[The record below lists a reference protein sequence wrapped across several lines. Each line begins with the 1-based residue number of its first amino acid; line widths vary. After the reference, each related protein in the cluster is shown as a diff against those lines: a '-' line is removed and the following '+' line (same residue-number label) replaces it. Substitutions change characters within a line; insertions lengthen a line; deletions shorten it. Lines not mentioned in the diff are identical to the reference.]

1 MMNYIWGFLILCGF
15 GAFALSGDPAA
26 SVDAMLSGVSE
37 ALELCLAL
45 CPSFMLWL
53 GLMNVAREAGLME
66 KLSRA
71 ARPLL
76 KRLMPDSSEA
86 MAPITL
92 NLAANFLGLGSAA
105 TPFGIEAMAELQK
118 AGMPGELVPL
128 FLLRPFSGSA
138 ALAILRDIFDTCGA
152 DSFVGVAA
160 SVMLGSTET
169 VFYTVSV
176 YLGSAGVTKPRYCI
190 AASLG
195 AAIVGAASALVLAR
209 MAGV

>member
-1 MMNYIWGFLILCGF
+1 MSLILPGLIASLLIYAYIKKADVYSAF
-15 GAFALSGDPAA
+15 ISGAL
-26 SVDAMLSGVSE
+26 E
-37 ALELCLAL
+37 ALPMLYKTL
-45 CPSFMLWL
+45 PSMC
-53 GLMNVAREAGLME
+53 
-66 KLSRA
+66 
-71 ARPLL
+71 
-76 KRLMPDSSEA
+76 A
-86 MAPITL
+86 M
-92 NLAANFLGLGSAA
+92 
-105 TPFGIEAMAELQK
+105 MA
-118 AGMPGELVPL
+118 GELVPL

>member
-1 MMNYIWGFLILCGF
+1 MSLILPGLIVLLLIYAYIKKADVYSAF
-15 GAFALSGDPAA
+15 ISGALEALPMLYKTLPSMCAMMAALSILRKSGAMEAFTGAVSPA
-26 SVDAMLSGVSE
+26 
-37 ALELCLAL
+37 
-45 CPSFMLWL
+45 
-53 GLMNVAREAGLME
+53 
-66 KLSRA
+66 
-71 ARPLL
+71 
-76 KRLMPDSSEA
+76 
-86 MAPITL
+86 
-92 NLAANFLGLGSAA
+92 
-105 TPFGIEAMAELQK
+105 LQK
-118 AGMPGELVPL
+118 AGMPVELVPL
-128 FLLRPFSGSA
+128 FSGSA

>member
-1 MMNYIWGFLILCGF
+1 MSLILPGLIASLLIYAYIKKADVYSAF
-15 GAFALSGDPAA
+15 ISGALEALPMLYKTLPSMCAMMAALSLLRKSGAMEAFTGAVSPA
-26 SVDAMLSGVSE
+26 
-37 ALELCLAL
+37 
-45 CPSFMLWL
+45 
-53 GLMNVAREAGLME
+53 
-66 KLSRA
+66 
-71 ARPLL
+71 
-76 KRLMPDSSEA
+76 
-86 MAPITL
+86 
-92 NLAANFLGLGSAA
+92 
-105 TPFGIEAMAELQK
+105 LQK

-195 AAIVGAASALVLAR
+195 AAIVGAASALVLSH

>member
-1 MMNYIWGFLILCGF
+1 MSLILPGLIVLLLIYAYIKKADVYSAF
-15 GAFALSGDPAA
+15 ISGALEALPMLYKTLPSMCAMMAALSILRKSGAMEAFTGAVSPA
-26 SVDAMLSGVSE
+26 
-37 ALELCLAL
+37 
-45 CPSFMLWL
+45 
-53 GLMNVAREAGLME
+53 
-66 KLSRA
+66 
-71 ARPLL
+71 
-76 KRLMPDSSEA
+76 
-86 MAPITL
+86 
-92 NLAANFLGLGSAA
+92 
-105 TPFGIEAMAELQK
+105 LQK
-118 AGMPGELVPL
+118 AGMLVPL

>member
-1 MMNYIWGFLILCGF
+1 MSLILPGLIVLLLIYAYIKKADVYSAF
-15 GAFALSGDPAA
+15 ISGALEALPMLYKTLPSMCAMMAALSILRKSGAMEAFTGAVSPA
-26 SVDAMLSGVSE
+26 
-37 ALELCLAL
+37 
-45 CPSFMLWL
+45 
-53 GLMNVAREAGLME
+53 
-66 KLSRA
+66 
-71 ARPLL
+71 
-76 KRLMPDSSEA
+76 
-86 MAPITL
+86 
-92 NLAANFLGLGSAA
+92 
-105 TPFGIEAMAELQK
+105 LQK

-138 ALAILRDIFDTCGA
+138 ALAI
-152 DSFVGVAA
+152 
-160 SVMLGSTET
+160 LGSTET

>member
-1 MMNYIWGFLILCGF
+1 MSLILPGLIALLLIYAYIKKADVYSAF
-15 GAFALSGDPAA
+15 ISGALEALPMLYKTLPSMCAMMAALSILRKSGAMEAFTGAVSPA
-26 SVDAMLSGVSE
+26 
-37 ALELCLAL
+37 
-45 CPSFMLWL
+45 
-53 GLMNVAREAGLME
+53 
-66 KLSRA
+66 
-71 ARPLL
+71 
-76 KRLMPDSSEA
+76 
-86 MAPITL
+86 
-92 NLAANFLGLGSAA
+92 
-105 TPFGIEAMAELQK
+105 LQK

-138 ALAILRDIFDTCGA
+138 PPSAILRDIFDTCGA

>member
-1 MMNYIWGFLILCGF
+1 MSLILPGLIASLLIYAYIKKADVYSAF
-15 GAFALSGDPAA
+15 ISGALEALPMLYKTLPSMCAMMAALS
-26 SVDAMLSGVSE
+26 
-37 ALELCLAL
+37 
-45 CPSFMLWL
+45 
-53 GLMNVAREAGLME
+53 
-66 KLSRA
+66 
-71 ARPLL
+71 
-76 KRLMPDSSEA
+76 
-86 MAPITL
+86 
-92 NLAANFLGLGSAA
+92 
-105 TPFGIEAMAELQK
+105 
-118 AGMPGELVPL
+118 
-128 FLLRPFSGSA
+128 LLRKSGAMEAFTGAGSA

>member
-1 MMNYIWGFLILCGF
+1 MSLILPGLIASLLIYAYIKKADVYSAF
-15 GAFALSGDPAA
+15 ISGALEALPMLYKTLPSMCAMMAALSFAQSGAMEAFTGAVSPA
-26 SVDAMLSGVSE
+26 
-37 ALELCLAL
+37 
-45 CPSFMLWL
+45 
-53 GLMNVAREAGLME
+53 
-66 KLSRA
+66 
-71 ARPLL
+71 
-76 KRLMPDSSEA
+76 
-86 MAPITL
+86 
-92 NLAANFLGLGSAA
+92 
-105 TPFGIEAMAELQK
+105 LQK

>member
-1 MMNYIWGFLILCGF
+1 MSFILPGLIVLLLIYAYIKKADVYSAFISGALEALPMLYKTLPSMCAMM
-15 GAFALSGDPAA
+15 AALSILRKSGAMEAFTGAVSPA
-26 SVDAMLSGVSE
+26 
-37 ALELCLAL
+37 
-45 CPSFMLWL
+45 
-53 GLMNVAREAGLME
+53 
-66 KLSRA
+66 
-71 ARPLL
+71 
-76 KRLMPDSSEA
+76 
-86 MAPITL
+86 
-92 NLAANFLGLGSAA
+92 
-105 TPFGIEAMAELQK
+105 LQK

-138 ALAILRDIFDTCGA
+138 ALLRDIFDTCGA

>member
-1 MMNYIWGFLILCGF
+1 MSLILPGLIVLLLIYAYIKKADVYSAF
-15 GAFALSGDPAA
+15 ISGALEALPMLYKTLPSMCAMMAALSLLRKSGAMEAFTGAVSPA
-26 SVDAMLSGVSE
+26 
-37 ALELCLAL
+37 
-45 CPSFMLWL
+45 
-53 GLMNVAREAGLME
+53 
-66 KLSRA
+66 
-71 ARPLL
+71 
-76 KRLMPDSSEA
+76 
-86 MAPITL
+86 
-92 NLAANFLGLGSAA
+92 
-105 TPFGIEAMAELQK
+105 LQK

-152 DSFVGVAA
+152 DSFVG
-160 SVMLGSTET
+160 VMLGSTET

>member
-1 MMNYIWGFLILCGF
+1 MSLILPGLIVLLLIYAYIKKADVYSAF
-15 GAFALSGDPAA
+15 ISGALEALPMLYKTLPSMCAMMAALSILRKSGAMEAFTGAVSPA
-26 SVDAMLSGVSE
+26 
-37 ALELCLAL
+37 
-45 CPSFMLWL
+45 
-53 GLMNVAREAGLME
+53 
-66 KLSRA
+66 
-71 ARPLL
+71 
-76 KRLMPDSSEA
+76 
-86 MAPITL
+86 
-92 NLAANFLGLGSAA
+92 
-105 TPFGIEAMAELQK
+105 LQK

-128 FLLRPFSGSA
+128 FLLRPFSGS
-138 ALAILRDIFDTCGA
+138 AILRDIFDTCGA

>member
-1 MMNYIWGFLILCGF
+1 MSLILPGLIASLLIYAYIKKADVYSAF
-15 GAFALSGDPAA
+15 ISGALEALPMLYKTLPSMCAMMAALSILRKSGAMEAFTGAVSPA
-26 SVDAMLSGVSE
+26 
-37 ALELCLAL
+37 
-45 CPSFMLWL
+45 
-53 GLMNVAREAGLME
+53 
-66 KLSRA
+66 
-71 ARPLL
+71 
-76 KRLMPDSSEA
+76 
-86 MAPITL
+86 
-92 NLAANFLGLGSAA
+92 
-105 TPFGIEAMAELQK
+105 LQK
-118 AGMPGELVPL
+118 GELVPL

>member
-1 MMNYIWGFLILCGF
+1 MNLVLPSLIASLLIYAYIKKADVYSAFISGALEALPMLYKTLPSMCAMM
-15 GAFALSGDPAA
+15 AALSLCAKAALWRRSPA
-26 SVDAMLSGVSE
+26 LFH
-37 ALELCLAL
+37 LLC
-45 CPSFMLWL
+45 
-53 GLMNVAREAGLME
+53 
-66 KLSRA
+66 K
-71 ARPLL
+71 RPEC
-76 KRLMPDSSEA
+76 R
-86 MAPITL
+86 
-92 NLAANFLGLGSAA
+92 
-105 TPFGIEAMAELQK
+105 
-118 AGMPGELVPL
+118 GELVPL

>member
-1 MMNYIWGFLILCGF
+1 MCIR
-15 GAFALSGDPAA
+15 D
-26 SVDAMLSGVSE
+26 
-37 ALELCLAL
+37 
-45 CPSFMLWL
+45 
-53 GLMNVAREAGLME
+53 R
-66 KLSRA
+66 
-71 ARPLL
+71 
-76 KRLMPDSSEA
+76 
-86 MAPITL
+86 
-92 NLAANFLGLGSAA
+92 
-105 TPFGIEAMAELQK
+105 
-118 AGMPGELVPL
+118 

>member
-1 MMNYIWGFLILCGF
+1 MSLILPGLIASLLIYAYIKKADVYSAF
-15 GAFALSGDPAA
+15 ISGALEALPMLYKTLPSMCAMMAALSLLRKSGAMEAFTGAVSPA
-26 SVDAMLSGVSE
+26 
-37 ALELCLAL
+37 
-45 CPSFMLWL
+45 
-53 GLMNVAREAGLME
+53 
-66 KLSRA
+66 
-71 ARPLL
+71 
-76 KRLMPDSSEA
+76 
-86 MAPITL
+86 
-92 NLAANFLGLGSAA
+92 
-105 TPFGIEAMAELQK
+105 LQK

-152 DSFVGVAA
+152 DSFVAA